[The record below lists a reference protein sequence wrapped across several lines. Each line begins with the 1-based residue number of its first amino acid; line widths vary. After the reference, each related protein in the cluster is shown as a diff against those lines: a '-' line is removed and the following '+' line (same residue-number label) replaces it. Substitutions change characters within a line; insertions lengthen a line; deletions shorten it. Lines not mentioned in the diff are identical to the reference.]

1 MQSCPLCTSQDLV
14 TNEHKNHFNQLA
26 NKISILRY
34 YECLECRLISLDPA
48 HHLSSAEER
57 ARYELHQNSPHD
69 LEYREFLN
77 RLLVPL
83 LAGLRPGMRGLD
95 YGCGPAPTISVMLHE
110 QGYQVENY
118 DPFFFPRHFKS
129 TEQFD
134 FIICTEVI
142 EHFYTP
148 AQEFEQISTLLKKDG
163 IFALMTQVLEEK
175 LDFEDWWYRRDPTHV
190 SFYQPSTFEWLARSF
205 NWKIIE
211 TRANVRFFLKNNEVR

>member
-1 MQSCPLCTSQDLV
+1 MQSCPLCNSKDL
-14 TNEHKNHFNQLA
+14 NLRIYKNHFNQLA
-26 NKISILRY
+26 NKISNLRY
-34 YECLECRLISLDPA
+34 FECQECRLISLDPA
-48 HHLSSAEER
+48 HHLLSTDER

-83 LAGLRPGMRGLD
+83 LASLRPGMRGLD

-129 TEQFD
+129 IEQFD
-134 FIICTEVI
+134 FITCTEVI
-142 EHFYTP
+142 EHFYNP
-148 AQEFEQISTLLKKDG
+148 AQEFAQITSLLKKGG
-163 IFALMTQVLEEK
+163 ILALMTQVFEGQ

-190 SFYQPSTFEWLARSF
+190 SFYQPTTFEWLSKSF
-205 NWKIIE
+205 GWKIIDS
-211 TRANVRFFLKNNEVR
+211 RSNVRLYSKGDLC